1 MRDDIQG
8 QLLVLHRAGP
18 FKLRPELVEQQRVQR
33 LEDVLLGRVV
43 LPDLATGRKQ
53 PIKELMPPDAAGVV
67 EIIAVHVTP
76 DAASYA
82 YSYHRILSDLFLV
95 EGIS

>member
-1 MRDDIQG
+1 MSPDERPICWTPVG
-8 QLLVLHRAGP
+8 QDLYVFRRGALPSPVFLL
-18 FKLRPELVEQQRVQR
+18 
-33 LEDVLLGRVV
+33 
-43 LPDLATGRKQ
+43 DLATGRKQ

-95 EGIS
+95 EGIR